1 MGWVTA
7 VASIAAA
14 QQAGAVGKYNQAVQE
29 RNAVVAEQEKER
41 LEQQLEFDL
50 ARFDDFL
57 RRERFVL
64 AGLMQITPHMN

>member
-41 LEQQLEFDL
+41 
-50 ARFDDFL
+50 
-57 RRERFVL
+57 
-64 AGLMQITPHMN
+64 